1 MKKEEKKS
9 VKDEKKKE
17 KPKKE
22 EAEEM
27 DAADEALL
35 EEPKSKDPFDE
46 MPKGTFNMDDFKRF
60 YSNNEESKSIPY
72 FWDKFDKENYSIWFG
87 EYKYSDELTKVFMS
101 CNLISG
107 KFCYYVF
114 FLHLLNV
121 FKQACINVWIKWE
134 NNALRPCVCLEKTMT
149 VPFQEF
155 GFGVVKI

>member
-1 MKKEEKKS
+1 VSTGKITGSLKKEEKKS

-17 KPKKE
+17 KKEEKPKPKKEEPE

-27 DAADEALL
+27 DAADAALL

-107 KFCYYVF
+107 IFHNFSCFVCFQRRNPIIFTF
-114 FLHLLNV
+114 FNRHV
-121 FKQACINVWIKWE
+121 S
-134 NNALRPCVCLEKTMT
+134 T
-149 VPFQEF
+149 F
-155 GFGVVKI
+155 G

>member
-1 MKKEEKKS
+1 MSTGKITGSLKKEEKKS

-17 KPKKE
+17 KKEEKPKPKKE
-22 EAEEM
+22 EPEEPEEM
-27 DAADEALL
+27 DAADAALL

-107 KFCYYVF
+107 ISH
-114 FLHLLNV
+114 HL
-121 FKQACINVWIKWE
+121 
-134 NNALRPCVCLEKTMT
+134 
-149 VPFQEF
+149 FQRRNHQ
-155 GFGVVKI
+155 I

>member
-107 KFCYYVF
+107 KFSYYVF

-121 FKQACINVWIKWE
+121 FKQACINVWIK
-134 NNALRPCVCLEKTMT
+134 
-149 VPFQEF
+149 
-155 GFGVVKI
+155 